1 MHRHEPSVASE
12 PKTTSQTPAALIRF
26 AIMQPMNSPHVAQG
40 MKNGRTQS
48 TSETR
53 IWIGP

>member
-1 MHRHEPSVASE
+1 MASE
-12 PKTTSQTPAALIRF
+12 PKTTSQTPAELMRF

-48 TSETR
+48 ASETR